1 MYISIN
7 NFLPSIS
14 LHLDNPEDNEN
25 SIFVLVDAGATM
37 NNDNLQYH
45 LWVMNQYPE
54 MVDDFF
60 HNIVKISLMML

>member
-1 MYISIN
+1 MYIGIN

-14 LHLDNPEDNEN
+14 LHLDNPEYNEN

-45 LWVMNQYPE
+45 LWVINQYPE

-60 HNIVKISLMML
+60 TI